1 MELNRFFKLRFRV
14 QRATTALGLLSMLWL
29 CGCLKHE
36 LSTGLS
42 ERDAQEMIVL
52 LKENGLDASRE
63 LVKRDREEPSWTVM
77 VKGGDQNLVLAWRV
91 LQENGLPRQAVRGLN
106 EVFSKEGMIPT
117 ATEERAKYL
126 VGLSGEVSETLRA
139 ITGVVDARVNLV
151 IPENSPLLEKAN
163 WKQATASV
171 LLKYRTEKPPLH
183 EDSIKSLVS
192 RAVEGLSIENITV
205 VMQKVTPMAQPQ
217 RDVQWYAAS
226 QEVTILALS
235 LLGLMTI
242 FALVLLGR
250 VKQLQLVL
258 KQYKEASRRVA

>member
-1 MELNRFFKLRFRV
+1 MSNRFSKLKCRLRV
-14 QRATTALGLLSMLWL
+14 AGSILAAVWMLALT
-29 CGCLKHE
+29 GCLRHD
-36 LSTGLS
+36 LSTGLT
-42 ERDAQEMIVL
+42 EREAQEMIVI
-52 LKENGLDASRE
+52 LKENGLDASRV
-63 LVKRDREEPSWTVM
+63 LVKREREEPSWTVM

-91 LQENGLPRQAVRGLN
+91 LQENGLPRQRVRGLN

-183 EDSIKSLVS
+183 EDSIKSLVA
-192 RAVEGLSIENITV
+192 RAVEGLDNENITV
-205 VMQKVTPMAQPQ
+205 VMQRVTPTVQPE
-217 RDVQWYAAS
+217 RDAQWYAAS
-226 QEVTILALS
+226 QEVTVAALA

-242 FALVLLGR
+242 FALLLLGR

-258 KQYKEASRRVA
+258 KQQGVARRS

>member
-1 MELNRFFKLRFRV
+1 MVSSKYYILRYRLRV
-14 QRATTALGLLSMLWL
+14 AGSILAVLWVLALT
-29 CGCLKHE
+29 GCLKHE
-36 LSTGLS
+36 LSTGLT
-42 ERDAQEMIVL
+42 EREAQEMIVI
-52 LKENGLDASRE
+52 LKENGLDASRA
-63 LVKRDREEPSWTVM
+63 LVQRDREQPSWTVM
-77 VKGGDQNLVLAWRV
+77 VRGGDQNLVLAWRV
-91 LQENGLPRQAVRGLN
+91 LQENGLPRQRVRGLN

-171 LLKYRTEKPPLH
+171 LLKYRTEKPPLN

-192 RAVEGLSIENITV
+192 RAVEGLSDDNITV
-205 VMQKVTPMAQPQ
+205 VMQRITPSVQPQ
-217 RDVQWYAAS
+217 RDAQWYAAS
-226 QEVTILALS
+226 QEVTIAALA

-242 FALVLLGR
+242 FALLLLGR

-258 KQYKEASRRVA
+258 KQQKDAATRA